1 MTHEELK
8 HPFMITA
15 RVTQNKVLSKTQYL
29 RQHWNWEKWLQSFW
43 M

>member
-15 RVTQNKVLSKTQYL
+15 RVTQNKVLSKTQ
-29 RQHWNWEKWLQSFW
+29 
-43 M
+43 